1 MEISFLRDE
10 NEAFFSPTTTLLTEW
25 RQKIHICTDM
35 YIMEILSKRT
45 VTEINGTFL
54 SEKQFFAFQL
64 KRKQFLLGMSCVY
77 EMQN

>member
-1 MEISFLRDE
+1 MS
-10 NEAFFSPTTTLLTEW
+10 
-25 RQKIHICTDM
+25 
-35 YIMEILSKRT
+35 IMEIVSKRT